1 MGLHHLAQPEFLSL
15 FARTDFII
23 KLLGKPILGKC
34 SLLADATLGG
44 HRRSHPSRGRLS
56 HPAVKE
62 SGFGSFM
69 KCLIDLY
76 ILFFFFFPFTTCL
89 WLAFMTNVNSLFY
102 TLIYLSRLIFGE
114 GN

>member
-76 ILFFFFFPFTTCL
+76 ILFFFFSHSPPVCG
-89 WLAFMTNVNSLFY
+89 WLL
-102 TLIYLSRLIFGE
+102 
-114 GN
+114 